1 MSEGVAFRSAAFGG
15 FHKKDVMAYISDS
28 SRHYQEEIR
37 QREMETAA
45 VRAELEQVQQEND
58 ALRSRV
64 AELESNASNETE
76 LAELKAACEAKLAE
90 MKATYQQE
98 LEVCR
103 REAEGYRLMRE
114 KLGQIEI
121 DARVHAITVER
132 EADQRASE
140 TISAA
145 QAKHDEIIG
154 SIRAEAEDL
163 RDRLGALLGSVCNSF
178 DNVHSGVSESIAKAM
193 GEVEHVRELL
203 LDLNSCMEEHSGAIH
218 QIDVPALPEDMGEV
232 EVLTQEVS
240 Q

>member
-15 FHKKDVMAYISDS
+15 FHKKDVMTYISDS
-28 SRHYQEEIR
+28 SRRYQEEIR
-37 QREMETAA
+37 RREAETEA
-45 VRAELEQVQQEND
+45 VREQLAQMQEEND
-58 ALRSRV
+58 ALRSRI
-64 AELESNASNETE
+64 AKLEANASKEAE

-90 MKATYQQE
+90 MRASYQQE
-98 LEVCR
+98 LEVCQ

-145 QAKHDEIIG
+145 QEKHDQIIG

-203 LDLNSCMEEHSGAIH
+203 LDLNSCMEEHSDSIH
-218 QIDVPALPEDMGEV
+218 QIDVPELPEDVDAAE
-232 EVLTQEVS
+232 EATQEAP